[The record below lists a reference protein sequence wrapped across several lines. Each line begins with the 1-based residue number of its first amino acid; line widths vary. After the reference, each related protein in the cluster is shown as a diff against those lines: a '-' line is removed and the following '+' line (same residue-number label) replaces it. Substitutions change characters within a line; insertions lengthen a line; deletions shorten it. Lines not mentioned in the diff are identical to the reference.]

1 MPPDITPTSK
11 SIKQGGDDTE
21 PCFTFNTQK
30 TCKRALKIV
39 QKSEN
44 KQQGIKGAQGDEL
57 LDDTQFSVI
66 KRTF

>member
-11 SIKQGGDDTE
+11 SIKQGGDNTE
-21 PCFTFNTQK
+21 PSFTFNTQK

-44 KQQGIKGAQGDEL
+44 KQQGIKGARRDEL

-66 KRTF
+66 KKTF